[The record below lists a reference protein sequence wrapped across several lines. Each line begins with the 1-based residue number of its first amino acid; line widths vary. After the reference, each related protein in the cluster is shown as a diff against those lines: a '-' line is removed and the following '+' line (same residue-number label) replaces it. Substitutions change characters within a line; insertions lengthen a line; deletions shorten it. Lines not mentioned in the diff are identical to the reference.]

1 MASEAFEAVLSAVSV
16 DMEELPTEESTKIRR
31 KLVRLADA
39 SVHLVILGSSYS
51 ILAQAT
57 TSSSS
62 TAGKLLD
69 TAQLGK

>member
-1 MASEAFEAVLSAVSV
+1 MASEAFKAVLSAVNV

-31 KLVRLADA
+31 KLVRLADV

-57 TSSSS
+57 TSSS